1 MFYGYARVSTKK
13 QQLLGNGLEE
23 QCQRLRDQGCQEITV
38 EQYTGKTTDRPQLQE
53 LMKKLNRGDTLV
65 VTKLDRLARNVIEG
79 VILIRELL
87 HAGVKVH
94 VLNVGLLD
102 DTPMGN
108 FFITTLLA
116 VAELE
121 RSMIVER
128 TQAGKE
134 VAKLKPGY
142 REGRPRIAKSRIDA
156 ALALI
161 DSGHSFKEVADLTN
175 IGIAT
180 LYRAAERR
188 KLNTEYTHDKP

>member
-1 MFYGYARVSTKK
+1 MIYGYACVSTKK
-13 QQLLGNGLEE
+13 QLNGNSIED
-23 QCQRLRDQGCQEITV
+23 QCRTLMEQGCQAIIT
-38 EQYTGKTTDRPQLQE
+38 EQCTGKTTDRPKLLA
-53 LMKKLNRGDTLV
+53 LMAQMDKGDMLV
-65 VTKLDRLARNVIEG
+65 VTKLDRLARNVVEG
-79 VILIRELL
+79 VTLIRELL

-134 VAKLKPGY
+134 VAKSKPGY

-156 ALALI
+156 ALKMV
-161 DSGHSFKEVADLTN
+161 DDGNSYKKVAELMD
-175 IGIAT
+175 IGEAT
-180 LYRAAERR
+180 LYRARARQRVEAITAV
-188 KLNTEYTHDKP
+188 LPH

>member
-1 MFYGYARVSTKK
+1 MIYGYARVSTKK
-13 QQLLGNGLEE
+13 QLTGNSIEEQHRTLLEQGCTKIIEE
-23 QCQRLRDQGCQEITV
+23 QC
-38 EQYTGKTTDRPQLQE
+38 TGKTTDRPKLSALMGQL
-53 LMKKLNRGDTLV
+53 KKGDTLV
-65 VTKLDRLARNVIEG
+65 VTKLDRLARNVVEG
-79 VILIRELL
+79 VTLIRELL

-134 VAKLKPGY
+134 VAKSKPGY
-142 REGRPRIAKSRIDA
+142 REGRPRIAKSRLEA
-156 ALALI
+156 ALKMV
-161 DSGHSFKEVADLTN
+161 DEGNSYKKVAELMD
-175 IGIAT
+175 IGEAT
-180 LYRAAERR
+180 LYRARARQR
-188 KLNTEYTHDKP
+188 ADAITAVLPH

>member
-1 MFYGYARVSTKK
+1 MVYGYARVSTKK
-13 QQLLGNGLEE
+13 QLTGNSIEEQHRTLLEQGCIKIIEE
-23 QCQRLRDQGCQEITV
+23 QC
-38 EQYTGKTTDRPQLQE
+38 TGKTTDRPKLSALMEQLQ
-53 LMKKLNRGDTLV
+53 KGDTLV
-65 VTKLDRLARNVIEG
+65 VTKLDRLARNVVEG
-79 VILIRELL
+79 VTLIRELL

-134 VAKLKPGY
+134 IAKSKPEY
-142 REGRPRIAKSRIDA
+142 HEGRPRIAKSRMEA
-156 ALALI
+156 ALKMVDEGNSYKESSNALSCSCKAKSSCYYSCI
-161 DSGHSFKEVADLTN
+161 TPLT
-175 IGIAT
+175 IE
-180 LYRAAERR
+180 LS
-188 KLNTEYTHDKP
+188 